1 MNSLFTTARAMCWSL
16 VVALLLTSVAR
27 AGEQDA
33 QLAWQ
38 KIHNGATL
46 VDVRTAEEFAAGHLP
61 GAINIPLQQLPN
73 AVLRS
78 GIVKETPLV
87 LYCRSGRRSEMA
99 REILSAAGYTR
110 VYNAGGYQ
118 TLLEAGKQYAARP
131 PAGNACSEDGKA
143 C

>member
-1 MNSLFTTARAMCWSL
+1 MNILFIAARAICL
-16 VVALLLTSVAR
+16 PLAAALLLISVAR
-27 AGEQDA
+27 AAEPDV

-38 KIHNGATL
+38 KIQSGATL

-61 GAINIPLQQLPN
+61 GAINIPLQQLPD
-73 AVLRS
+73 VVVRS
-78 GIVKETPLV
+78 GIARETSLV

-99 REILSAAGYTR
+99 REILNAAGYTR

-118 TLLEAGKQYAARP
+118 ALLDAGKQYAARP
-131 PAGNACSEDGKA
+131 PAGKVCSEGLKV